1 MVDRTG
7 PVRAAVIG
15 LGWAGSAIW
24 LPRLRR
30 HPAFEL
36 VAAVDPAPRP
46 EAAAAAENAGVPVF
60 SAIEE
65 LNRERV
71 DFAVV
76 AVPNHLHSEVAV
88 GLLRRDVSVFVEKPV
103 CLTAAEADRLA
114 EAESTSRGVLVAGS
128 AARYRADVRR
138 LYALAE
144 TVGPV
149 RHVDLSWVRARGVP
163 DGGGWFTQR
172 RLAGGG
178 VLMDLGW
185 HLLDIVGP
193 MLGEIE
199 FEQAVAAISDDFVR
213 APDAGAVWRHHDHNL
228 PPVDTAAIDVEDT
241 VRGFLVTRTGT
252 AVSLRAS
259 WASHEP
265 CDVTSIRVEGSAGTV
280 QLRCTFGFSPNRLP
294 SPTLTLLRAGEVVLA
309 EVPPE
314 PVGAEYDRQL
324 DELPALLAE
333 PATRGRCVAEAHRT
347 IALISRLYESAR
359 TRRTA
364 TPARRG

>member
-1 MVDRTG
+1 M
-7 PVRAAVIG
+7 IG

-30 HPAFEL
+30 HPAFDL

-46 EAAAAAENAGVPVF
+46 EAAAAAASAGVPVL
-60 SAIEE
+60 ATVEE

-76 AVPNHLHSEVAV
+76 AVPNHLHSEVATR
-88 GLLRRDVSVFVEKPV
+88 LLRRDVSVFVEKPV
-103 CLTAAEADRLA
+103 CLSAAEADRLT
-114 EAESTSRGVLVAGS
+114 EAESNGQGVLVAGS
-128 AARYRADVRR
+128 AARCRADVRR
-138 LYALAE
+138 LYELAG
-144 TVGPV
+144 TVGPI
-149 RHVDLSWVRARGVP
+149 RHIDLAWVRARGVP

-178 VLMDLGW
+178 ALMDLGW

-193 MLGEIE
+193 ILGEVE
-199 FEQAVAAISDDFVR
+199 FEQAVATTSDDFVH
-213 APDAGAVWRHHDHNL
+213 ASDAAAAWRHHEDA
-228 PPVDTAAIDVEDT
+228 PPSADAAPIDVEDT
-241 VRGFLVTRTGT
+241 VRSFLVTPAGT

-280 QLRCTFGFSPNRLP
+280 HLRCTFGFSPNRLP
-294 SPTLTLLRAGEVVLA
+294 SPVLTLLRDGEVVVA

-333 PATRGRCVAEAHRT
+333 PATRGRSVTEAHRT